1 MHGIAIFFK
10 NGVRPETLHF
20 LTKNVL
26 QKRRYCIDVRMGFI
40 AYRNDEV
47 FTLTYAKSDGSKR

>member
-1 MHGIAIFFK
+1 
-10 NGVRPETLHF
+10 
-20 LTKNVL
+20 
-26 QKRRYCIDVRMGFI
+26 MGFI